1 MMNNSLTGLKASKT
15 PGLQLMA
22 EKVRA
27 AGREGDTVL
36 VHMNP
41 DELRT
46 LQMMGAQTGE
56 DVSVN
61 PDTGLPEAFSLKNV
75 MKVVAPIMA
84 AIAGTSALGN
94 PLGGAALSAGATKLT
109 GGSWK
114 DAAINGGLA
123 YAVPTIAGAAKGVDG
138 TDFFDRLGDR
148 VSGSFENLG
157 GDFDRLGRELGLSA
171 LGTDGASGVG
181 SEAAYDSTRDLW
193 GKMGNSEDGGGLS
206 AIRDRLGDSF
216 SDKSNLL
223 ALGVP
228 ALAAGMA
235 PAEDAQPL
243 AATGTGASGL
253 SATPYEGFA
262 SNYEPMNRQQRPMSA
277 ADYYTYG
284 ERPSFQFFDEVAPA
298 PKLKPKDKK
307 ARGGLSMMGGPQA
320 RLPRLVQGPGAGQD
334 DQIPAMLSDGEY
346 VMDAATVSD
355 IGDGSTK
362 AGAKRLDQMREQL
375 RRKKRGSAKF
385 PPKTGALTRYL
396 GGKV

>member
-1 MMNNSLTGLKASKT
+1 MMQSMTGLKDSKKA
-15 PGLQLMA
+15 GLQIAA
-22 EKVRA
+22 EQVRA
-27 AGREGDTVL
+27 AGREGDSVL
-36 VHMNP
+36 VHMSP

-46 LQMMGAQTGE
+46 LQLLGAQTGD
-56 DVSVN
+56 DVSIN
-61 PDTGLPEAFSLKNV
+61 PDTGLPEAFSLSNV
-75 MKVVAPIMA
+75 MKVVAPIVA
-84 AIAGTSALGN
+84 AIAGTSVLGN

-123 YAVPTIAGAAKGVDG
+123 YAIPTIGGAVG
-138 TDFFDRLGDR
+138 TRSDDTNFFDRLGDR

-171 LGTDGASGVG
+171 LGSEGSSGLG
-181 SEAAYDSTRDLW
+181 SESAYYDSTRDLW
-193 GKMGNSEDGGGLS
+193 GKMGNSSDGGGLE
-206 AIRDRLGDSF
+206 AIGDRLKNSF
-216 SDKSNLL
+216 SDKGNLL

-235 PAEDAQPL
+235 PDEATEP
-243 AATGTGASGL
+243 AAAAGTAASGV
-253 SATPYEGFA
+253 STPYEGFA
-262 SNYEPMNRQQRPMSA
+262 SNYEPMNRSRKDMSD

-284 ERPSFQFFDEVAPA
+284 ERPSFQYFEEINPA
-298 PKLKPKDKK
+298 PKLKPKEKK
-307 ARGGLSMMGGPQA
+307 ARGGLSMMGAGPQ
-320 RLPRLVQGPGAGQD
+320 RPPRLVKGPGAGQD

-355 IGDGSTK
+355 IGDGSTE
-362 AGAKRLDQMREQL
+362 AGAKRLDQFRQNI
-375 RRKKRGSAKF
+375 RKKKRGSGKF